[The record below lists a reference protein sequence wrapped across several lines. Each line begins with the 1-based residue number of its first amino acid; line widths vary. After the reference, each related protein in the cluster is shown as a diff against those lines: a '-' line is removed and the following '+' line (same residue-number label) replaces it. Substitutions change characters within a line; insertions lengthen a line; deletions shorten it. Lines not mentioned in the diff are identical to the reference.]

1 MGLVMQ
7 NWGGYNLMGMV
18 VRSDCSPSSWMLK
31 RIRGRKSLVKLSRL
45 EAAGCIAR
53 NAPGFYF
60 LEVLL
65 IMVLAEHSYEMKVL
79 VGAP

>member
-7 NWGGYNLMGMV
+7 NLGGYNLVGMA
-18 VRSDCSPSSWMLK
+18 VRSDCSPSSWRLK
-31 RIRGRKSLVKLSRL
+31 RIRGRKSSVRLSHL
-45 EAAGCIAR
+45 GAAGCIAR

-65 IMVLAEHSYEMKVL
+65 ITVSTEHSYEMKVL
-79 VGAP
+79 VVAP